1 MTDVM
6 RILENISVQMLEH
19 YIDVPDTA
27 VLGTSAYADLMKQMA
42 INRGVSHMGG
52 MTSIQVYTSAAN
64 LKVLVSYKVAPDHVS
79 IGTIG
84 KETFDLLKT
93 LGRLGI
99 HYEDPFTYGFTY

>member
-1 MTDVM
+1 MQK
-6 RILENISVQMLEH
+6 LEDISVQMLEH
-19 YIDVPDTA
+19 GIDVPDTA
-27 VLGTSAYADLMKQMA
+27 ILGTSAYADLIKEFAKNGGGA
-42 INRGVSHMGG
+42 ISQHSLRSL
-52 MTSIQVYTSAAN
+52 QVYTSAAN

-99 HYEDPFTYGFTY
+99 HYEDPFTYGFTD